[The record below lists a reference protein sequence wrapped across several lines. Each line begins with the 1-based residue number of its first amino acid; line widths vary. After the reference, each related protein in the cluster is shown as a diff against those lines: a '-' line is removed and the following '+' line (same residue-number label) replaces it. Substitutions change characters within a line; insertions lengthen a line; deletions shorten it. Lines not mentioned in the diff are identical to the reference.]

1 MIEFY
6 DTTDL
11 VGAGLGWPLANDDPD
26 DFFAR
31 ERRRLLQET
40 IEAMAQIDRS
50 ARRRDQRERVRNALN
65 VIRAANRAGLAIKAA
80 TVEGVRLEFGE
91 PAKIAPDD
99 SIKRRKSCGG

>member
-6 DTTDL
+6 DTADL

-91 PAKIAPDD
+91 PAEIAPDD